1 MSSPSQNF
9 ESLFKEFKDTFVD
22 TPLGEE
28 HFSFYERDANQGKSN
43 FLAIENFFEQEDIAN
58 SEEMSNEIIDRILK
72 TFLPHSDTPT
82 HRVDGYW
89 IHRAPAIQGDI
100 KTWYEADGS
109 KRDWKAVAHAIFHF
123 IKSCLEYSDDK
134 KLQKI
139 CNGFSQLTYTN
150 GFQSGMLTPLL
161 NALKPNTFL
170 LINRK
175 SQRTISYF
183 SKGKCST
190 QIKDYPSANQL
201 GKQLIQ
207 ELAPITRKIWDSSL
221 CDADQFDMFCHWLV
235 SIKKFDFKSPTVRH
249 WKIAPGE
256 NAWQWNECLE
266 QGFIGIGWDE
276 LGDIS
281 VLSREAF
288 NARRDELIAA
298 HPDWKKAG
306 VNQVWAFYQIK
317 VGDRIVAN
325 RGTREVIG
333 IGTVRGNYYY
343 QADAE
348 KYKHRLP
355 VEWDD
360 TTLRSVYKPSW
371 VKTLISLNSD
381 EFRVILR
388 LNEQP
393 TDSDNEF
400 SEVIKS
406 HPNCPFSP
414 TTFELLSKLHHDPKK
429 SVYDAHKQDF
439 KSRLE
444 EPFQRLMLD
453 VAAQLPLPI
462 KEAMEIRHRLFGR
475 ILKNDFGQGGAYEHY
490 WGAFYPKGSKRTE
503 GAQLILI
510 AGYDRL
516 TFGFDIGHYSSQQR
530 ERFLTNC
537 QKHHDSLVEL
547 LEPSL
552 NQPHLRFGDRGKIS
566 FDSDGIAYDPD
577 QLSFKQ
583 WLKSIDSSGVHV
595 FTTLSKA
602 NVLSYSRNPLRD
614 EICKVF
620 SQLFPLVLLATLD
633 EPMSALQEYLDSI
646 ESDDEVVVPIN
657 EAYSLNQ
664 CDQETYLNESLLDTW
679 VRAIHRKGQAVL
691 YGPPG
696 TGKTHL
702 AHRLAKH
709 LISEKDGFVELV
721 QFHPAYTYEDFM
733 QGIRPQR
740 TDNGLDYPTVPGRF
754 LDFCKRARD
763 CQDQGVCV
771 LIIDEI
777 NRANLAQ
784 VFGELMYLLEYRE
797 DKVALAGGKPFSI
810 PKNVRIIGTMN
821 TADRSIAL
829 VDHALRRRFAF
840 LPLYPD
846 MNILRKFHADT
857 GHAVESLI
865 QLIEEVNQE
874 INDPQYAIGTS
885 FFLDRNLKANLK
897 AIWQMEIEPYLQE
910 YFFDQTDK
918 VDSFAWANISH
929 RLMP

>member
-1 MSSPSQNF
+1 MLQVDEF
-9 ESLFKEFKDTFVD
+9 KALFQEFKDTYVD
-22 TPLGEE
+22 TSAGEE
-28 HFSFYERDANQGKSN
+28 HIGFYQRDSHDGQFNYLG
-43 FLAIENFFEQEDIAN
+43 IEDAFKDQDIKTP
-58 SEEMSNEIIDRILK
+58 EEMTEELADRVLNQL
-72 TFLPHSDTPT
+72 LPHSDTSQ
-82 HRVDGYW
+82 HRHDDCW
-89 IHRAPAIQGDI
+89 IHRAPAIQGNI
-100 KTWYEADGS
+100 KTWYRSQGNDRNWGMS
-109 KRDWKAVAHAIFHF
+109 AHAIFYF
-123 IKSCLEYSDDK
+123 IKSCIDYDNKHLE
-134 KLQKI
+134 KI
-139 CNGFSQLTYTN
+139 CRNFSQLSYTK
-150 GFQSGMLTPLL
+150 GFQSGMLSPIL
-161 NALKPNTFL
+161 NALSPDGFL
-170 LINRK
+170 LINSK
-175 SQRTISYF
+175 SQKTITYF
-183 SKGKCST
+183 SGQKTST
-190 QIKDYPSANQL
+190 QLVDYPSANQV
-201 GKQLIQ
+201 GKDLIT
-207 ELAPITRKIWDSSL
+207 ELSPIMRGIWNSSL

-235 SIKKFDFKSPTVRH
+235 SIKKFNFKNPAVCY

-256 NAWQWNECLE
+256 NAWQWSECLE

-281 VLSREAF
+281 VLSRDAF
-288 NARRDELIAA
+288 NARRDELIAT

-306 VNQVWAFYQIK
+306 VNQVWAFSQIR

-333 IGTVRGNYYY
+333 IGTVTGNYYY

-348 KYKHRLP
+348 TYKHRLP
-355 VEWDD
+355 VKWYD

-371 VKTLISLNSD
+371 VKTLISLNSN

-393 TDSDNEF
+393 ADSDDF
-400 SEVIKS
+400 KEVMES
-406 HPNCPFSP
+406 NPDCPFNF
-414 TTFELLSKLHHDPKK
+414 TTFELLSKLHHSPKK
-429 SVYDAHKQDF
+429 TVYDEHKQNF
-439 KSRLE
+439 KSHLE
-444 EPFQRLMLD
+444 QPFQRLMLD
-453 VAAQLPLPI
+453 VAAQLPAPI
-462 KEAMEIRHRLFGR
+462 KEVMEIRHHIFGR

-530 ERFLTNC
+530 ERFLINC
-537 QKHHDSLVEL
+537 QKHYDSLVEL

-566 FDSDGIAYDPD
+566 FNSDGSTYDPD
-577 QLSFKQ
+577 QLSFEK
-583 WLKSIDSSGVHV
+583 WLKNIDSSGVHV
-595 FTTLSKA
+595 FTTLSKL
-602 NVLSYSRNPLRD
+602 NVLSRSGDALRD
-614 EICKVF
+614 EIGQVF
-620 SQLFPLVLLATLD
+620 SQLFPLVLLAILD
-633 EPMSALQEYLDSI
+633 EPMSSLQEYLDSI
-646 ESDDEVVVPIN
+646 DPDDEVVVPIN

-664 CDQETYLNESLLDTW
+664 CAQETYLDESLLDTW
-679 VRAIHRKGQAVL
+679 VHAIHRKGQAVL

-696 TGKTHL
+696 TGKTYL
-702 AHRLAKH
+702 ARRLAKH

-763 CQDQGVCV
+763 CQEQGICV

-846 MNILRKFHADT
+846 MEILRKFHADT

-885 FFLDRNLKANLK
+885 FFLDQDLKTNLKV
-897 AIWQMEIEPYLQE
+897 IWQMEIEPYLQE
-910 YFFDQTDK
+910 YFFDQADK
-918 VDSFAWANISH
+918 VESFVWANISH